1 MKKQAI
7 VIGLGQFG
15 MSLARS
21 LSERG
26 FEVLAVDRKSELV
39 KQAATFAAEAVSFN
53 AMDEAALAHA
63 APAQRD
69 VAVCA
74 IGPESRDS
82 SIICTALLRQ
92 LGAPYVISRASD
104 PVHERILHLVGAHE
118 VVNPDREYGE
128 RLARRLLYRG
138 IVDGLPLGDD
148 LSVTEVQ
155 VPAEFAGRNL
165 IELQLPRRF
174 GVMVVAVRRVVDGKG
189 VALLPNPNDPLRA
202 DDILVVVSTPA
213 ATERM
218 VSRTQP

>member
-15 MSLARS
+15 MSLARA

-26 FEVLAVDRKSELV
+26 LEVLAVDRRSELV
-39 KQAATFAAEAVSFN
+39 KQASAFAAEAVSFN
-53 AMDEAALAHA
+53 AMDE
-63 APAQRD
+63 
-69 VAVCA
+69 
-74 IGPESRDS
+74 ESRDS

-155 VPAEFAGRNL
+155 VPPEFVGRTL
-165 IELQLPRRF
+165 IELQLPKRF
-174 GVMVVAVRRVVDGKG
+174 SVMVVAVRRVAEGKG

-202 DDILVVVSTPA
+202 DDILVVVSSPTA
-213 ATERM
+213 VERM
-218 VSRTQP
+218 VSRTQS